1 MSVLV
6 SLPLHVHV
14 KEGEVVAL
22 RNLKLLSCGVTFL
35 LASLGTKKDRWH
47 GQHGHDGL

>member
-14 KEGEVVAL
+14 KEGEVVT
-22 RNLKLLSCGVTFL
+22 NQ
-35 LASLGTKKDRWH
+35 SLIGYQQVID
-47 GQHGHDGL
+47 